1 MLTNG
6 RRDEA
11 GIALLIIGAVLA
23 VVASLLPAIQV
34 TGRSGQVA
42 LSTWQAMPILTGVQ
56 MVALAALLASAFV
69 AGLQKWRAL
78 LAVIAI
84 AMVFVPALSAFTM
97 GIYAWSELRAQL
109 VQLSGERQPFV
120 NPGLANAVLV
130 AAACTIGYAAWRLET
145 LGQPAEQVAQPLPE
159 AVPANTGE
167 APLAAAA

>member
-56 MVALAALLASAFV
+56 MVALCALLASAFV
-69 AGLQKWRAL
+69 AGLQKWRAV
-78 LAVIAI
+78 LAVAALI
-84 AMVFVPALSAFTM
+84 MVFVPALSSFVM
-97 GIYAWSELRAQL
+97 GIYAWSGLRAQL

-120 NPGLANAVLV
+120 NPGLAHAVLV

-145 LGQPAEQVAQPLPE
+145 LGQPAEEAVQPLPE
-159 AVPANTGE
+159 AANSSE

>member
-1 MLTNG
+1 MLKNG

-11 GIALLIIGAVLA
+11 GIALLIIGVVLA

-42 LSTWQAMPILTGVQ
+42 LNSWQAMPILSAAQV
-56 MVALAALLASAFV
+56 MALAALLASAFL

-78 LAVIAI
+78 IAVVAI
-84 AMVFVPALSAFTM
+84 AMVFLPGLSAFTM

-120 NPGLANAVLV
+120 NPGLAHPVLV
-130 AAACTIGYAAWRLET
+130 AAACLIGYAAWRLET
-145 LGQPAEQVAQPLPE
+145 LGQPAEEVAPPLPE
-159 AVPANTGE
+159 AANSAE
-167 APLAAAA
+167 SPLAAAA